1 MENKEQLEVMTV
13 KEVAEYLHCS
23 QSTIRKLLKKKQI
36 PSFRIAYRIFF
47 KKDMIDLWITN
58 QCISSLGV
66 TENERK

>member
-1 MENKEQLEVMTV
+1 MNEVFNV

-47 KKDMIDLWITN
+47 KKDLIDLWISN
-58 QCISSLGV
+58 QCIQNCEVMKHES
-66 TENERK
+66 K

>member
-1 MENKEQLEVMTV
+1 MNEVFNV

-47 KKDMIDLWITN
+47 KKEHIDLWINN
-58 QCISSLGV
+58 QCITSLEVDG
-66 TENERK
+66 NE

>member
-1 MENKEQLEVMTV
+1 MNEVFNV

-47 KKDMIDLWITN
+47 KKEHIDLWINN
-58 QCISSLGV
+58 QCSTSLEV
-66 TENERK
+66 NANE

>member
-1 MENKEQLEVMTV
+1 MNEVFNV

-47 KKDMIDLWITN
+47 KKEHIDLWINN
-58 QCISSLGV
+58 QCITSLEV
-66 TENERK
+66 NANE

>member
-1 MENKEQLEVMTV
+1 MNEVFNV

-47 KKDMIDLWITN
+47 KKEHIDLWINN
-58 QCISSLGV
+58 QCITSLEV
-66 TENERK
+66 DVDE

>member
-1 MENKEQLEVMTV
+1 MESKGKLEVMNV

-47 KKDMIDLWITN
+47 KKDLIDLWISN
-58 QCISSLGV
+58 QCIQNCEVMKHES
-66 TENERK
+66 K